1 MEQPVIKEGT
11 LALIDTFAYLF
22 RSYYMSAKNKPLTN
36 DKGFPT
42 GLLTGLVGMVKKFYK
57 DRKNMPFIVFAL
69 ESQTKTKRA
78 EKLGEYKQNR
88 KDAPKEML
96 LQIPIALEWLQKMGF
111 TCVEVNGFEADDVIA
126 SLATLSPYKTRIYSK
141 DKDFNQLLSDKIAL
155 FDGKTEF
162 LAKDCVEKYGILPS
176 QFTDYQGIVGDSSDN
191 YKGVKGIGSKNA
203 KELLQQLGSLEKI
216 YENLDLAKNLLSPKM
231 YQALIQDKGS
241 AFLSKELATL
251 ERGCIKEFDFLSCA
265 FPSENPLL
273 KIKDELKEYGF
284 ISTLRDLENSP
295 TPLILENTPLLDS
308 MPILENAPIL
318 DSVPILENA
327 PILDSVP
334 ASDNAPKKSRMI
346 VLESAAPLNAFLE
359 KLKNPNARVFM
370 RLVLNKEKKVLALAF
385 LLQDQGYFLPLEEA
399 LFSPFSLEFL
409 ENAFSQMLQHAQI
422 VGHDLKPLLSF
433 LKAKYQVPLENIR
446 IQDTQILAFLKNPE
460 KVGFDEVLR
469 EYLKEELI
477 PHEKIKDFKAKAEK
491 SEQLN
496 TELNALKRLCEYFET
511 GGLEEGL
518 LTLAR
523 DIETPFVKVLM
534 DMEFQGFKIDAPY
547 FKRLEQEFKDE
558 LKVLERQILDLI
570 GVDFNLNSPKQL
582 GEVLYEKLGLPKNK
596 SHSTDEKNL
605 LKILDK
611 HPSIALILEYRELN
625 KLFNTYTTPLL
636 RLKDKDDKI
645 HTTFIQTGTATGR
658 LSSHSPNLQNIPV
671 RSPKGLLIRKG
682 FIASSKEYCLLG
694 VDYSQIELRLLA
706 HFSQDKDLMEAFLK
720 GRDIHLETSKALFGG
735 DLAKEKRSIAKSI
748 NFGLVYGMGSK
759 KLSETLNI
767 PLNEAKSYIE
777 AYFKRFPSIKD
788 YLNRMKEEI
797 LKTSKAFTLLG
808 RYRVFDFTGANDYVK
823 GNYLREG
830 VNAIFQ
836 GSASDL
842 LKLGMLKVSERFKN
856 NPSVRLLL
864 QVHDELIFE
873 IEEKNAPEL
882 QQEIQRILNDEVY
895 PLRVPL
901 ETSAFVAN
909 RWNELKG

>member
-22 RSYYMSAKNKPLTN
+22 RSYYMGAKNKPLTN
-36 DKGFPT
+36 VKGFPT

-162 LAKDCVEKYGILPS
+162 LAQDCVEKYGILPS

-203 KELLQQLGSLEKI
+203 KELLQRLGSLEKI

-273 KIKDELKEYGF
+273 KIKYELKEYGF

-295 TPLILENTPLLDS
+295 LIVENAPTLDS
-308 MPILENAPIL
+308 MPAL
-318 DSVPILENA
+318 
-327 PILDSVP
+327 
-334 ASDNAPKKSRMI
+334 DNAPKKSRMI
-346 VLESAAPLNAFLE
+346 VLENAASFSMFLE
-359 KLKNPNARVFM
+359 KLKNPDARVFM
-370 RLVLNKEKKVLALAF
+370 RLVLNKEKEILALAF

-409 ENAFSQMLQHAQI
+409 QNAFSQMLQYAQI
-422 VGHDLKPLLSF
+422 IGHDLKPLLSF

-460 KVGFDEVLR
+460 KVGFDEVLK
-469 EYLKEELI
+469 EYLKEDLI
-477 PHEKIKDFKAKAEK
+477 PHEKIKDFKTKAEK
-491 SEQLN
+491 LELLSV
-496 TELNALKRLCEYFET
+496 ELNALKCLCEYFEK

-523 DIETPFVKVLM
+523 DIETPFMKVLIG
-534 DMEFQGFKIDAPY
+534 MEFQGFKIDAPY

-570 GVDFNLNSPKQL
+570 GMDFNLNSPKQL

-611 HPSIALILEYRELN
+611 HPSIPLILEYRELN

-788 YLNRMKEEI
+788 YLNGMKEEI

-873 IEEKNAPEL
+873 IEEKNALEL

>member
-1 MEQPVIKEGT
+1 MEEPVIKEGT

-22 RSYYMSAKNKPLTN
+22 RSYYMSTKNKPLTN

-57 DRKNMPFIVFAL
+57 DKKNMPFIVFAL

-111 TCVEVNGFEADDVIA
+111 VCVEVSGFEADDVIA

-162 LAKDCVEKYGILPS
+162 LVKDCVEKYGILPS

-203 KELLQQLGSLEKI
+203 KELLQRLGSLEKI

-231 YQALIQDKGS
+231 YQALIQDKAS

-251 ERGCIKEFDFLSCA
+251 ERGCIKEFDFSSCT

-295 TPLILENTPLLDS
+295 TPLILDNTPAL
-308 MPILENAPIL
+308 
-318 DSVPILENA
+318 
-327 PILDSVP
+327 
-334 ASDNAPKKSRMI
+334 DNAPKKSRLI
-346 VLESAAPLNAFLE
+346 VLENTEPLSAFLE
-359 KLKNPNARVFM
+359 KLEKTNARIFM
-370 RLVLNKEKKVLALAF
+370 RLVLDKEKKVLALAF
-385 LLQDQGYFLPLEEA
+385 LYEDQGYFLPLEEA

-409 ENAFSQMLQHAQI
+409 QNAFFKMLQHAQI

-460 KVGFDEVLR
+460 KVGFDEVLK
-469 EYLKEELI
+469 EYLKEEWI
-477 PHEKIKDFKAKAEK
+477 PHEKIKDFKTKSKAGK
-491 SEQLN
+491 LEQLDM
-496 TELNALKRLCEYFET
+496 ELNALKRLCEYFEK

-518 LTLAR
+518 LALAR
-523 DIETPFVKVLM
+523 EVETPFVKVLM
-534 DMEFQGFKIDAPY
+534 GMEFQGFKIDAPY
-547 FKRLEQEFKDE
+547 FKHLEQEFKNE
-558 LKVLERQILDLI
+558 LHVLECQILELI
-570 GVDFNLNSPKQL
+570 GANFNLNSPKQL
-582 GEVLYEKLGLPKNK
+582 SEILYEKLELPKNK
-596 SHSTDEKNL
+596 SRSTDEKSL

-682 FIASSKEYCLLG
+682 FISSSKEYCLLG

-720 GRDIHLETSKALFGG
+720 GRDIHLETSKALFGE

-808 RYRVFDFTGANDYVK
+808 RYRVFDFTGANDYIK

-856 NPSVRLLL
+856 DPSVRLLL

-873 IEEKNAPEL
+873 IEEKNALEL

-901 ETSAFVAN
+901 ETSAFMAK

>member
-22 RSYYMSAKNKPLTN
+22 RSYYMSAKTKPLTN

-57 DRKNMPFIVFAL
+57 DKKNMSFIVFAL

-191 YKGVKGIGSKNA
+191 YKGIKGIGSKNA

-231 YQALIQDKGS
+231 YQALIQDKES

-295 TPLILENTPLLDS
+295 FIV
-308 MPILENAPIL
+308 ENAPAS
-318 DSVPILENA
+318 DSA
-327 PILDSVP
+327 PAL
-334 ASDNAPKKSRMI
+334 DNAPKKSRMI
-346 VLESAAPLNAFLE
+346 VLENAAPFSAFLE
-359 KLKNPNARVFM
+359 KLKNPDARVFM
-370 RLVLNKEKKVLALAF
+370 RLVLDKEKKVLALAF

-409 ENAFSQMLQHAQI
+409 QNAFSQMLQHACI
-422 VGHDLKPLLSF
+422 IGHDLKPLLSF
-433 LKAKYQVPLENIR
+433 LKAKYQVSLENIR
-446 IQDTQILAFLKNPE
+446 IQDTQILAFLKNSE
-460 KVGFDEVLR
+460 KVRFDEVLK
-469 EYLKEELI
+469 EYLKEDLI
-477 PHEKIKDFKAKAEK
+477 PHEKIKDFKTTSKAEK
-491 SEQLN
+491 LERLSL
-496 TELNALKRLCEYFET
+496 ELNALKRLCEYFEK

-518 LTLAR
+518 LALASG
-523 DIETPFVKVLM
+523 IETPFMKVLM
-534 DMEFQGFKIDAPY
+534 GMEFQGFKIDAPY

-582 GEVLYEKLGLPKNK
+582 GEILYEKLGLPKNK

-720 GRDIHLETSKALFGG
+720 GRDIHLETSKALFGEY
-735 DLAKEKRSIAKSI
+735 LAKEKRSIAKSI

-767 PLNEAKSYIE
+767 PLSEAKSYIE

-788 YLNRMKEEI
+788 YLNGVREEI

-808 RYRVFDFTGANDYVK
+808 RYRVFDFNGVNDYVK

-856 NPSVRLLL
+856 SPSVRLLL

>member
-22 RSYYMSAKNKPLTN
+22 RSYYMSAKTKPLTN

-57 DRKNMPFIVFAL
+57 DKKNMPFIVFAL

-111 TCVEVNGFEADDVIA
+111 TCVEISGFEADDVIA

-141 DKDFNQLLSDKIAL
+141 DKDFNQLLSDKIVL

-162 LAKDCVEKYGILPS
+162 LVKDCVEKYGILPS

-191 YKGVKGIGSKNA
+191 YKGIKGIGSKNA

-231 YQALIQDKGS
+231 YQALIQDKES

-251 ERGCIKEFDFLSCA
+251 ERECIKEFDFSSCA

-284 ISTLRDLENSP
+284 ISTLRDLEKSP
-295 TPLILENTPLLDS
+295 TPLIVENT
-308 MPILENAPIL
+308 PIL
-318 DSVPILENA
+318 DSTPIL
-327 PILDSVP
+327 
-334 ASDNAPKKSRMI
+334 DNAPKKSRMI
-346 VLESAAPLNAFLE
+346 VLENTAPLSAFLE

-370 RLVLNKEKKVLALAF
+370 RLVLDKDKKVLALAF

-409 ENAFSQMLQHAQI
+409 QNAFSQILQHACI
-422 VGHDLKPLLSF
+422 IGHDLKPLLSF
-433 LKAKYQVPLENIR
+433 LKAKYQVSLENIH

-460 KVGFDEVLR
+460 KVGFDEVLKV
-469 EYLKEELI
+469 YLKEDLI

-491 SEQLN
+491 LELLSM
-496 TELNALKRLCEYFET
+496 ELNALKRLCEYFEK

-518 LTLAR
+518 LTLAKG
-523 DIETPFVKVLM
+523 IETPFMKVLM
-534 DMEFQGFKIDAPY
+534 GMEFQGFKIDAPY

-558 LKVLERQILDLI
+558 LKVLECQILDLI

-788 YLNRMKEEI
+788 YLNGMREEI

-901 ETSAFVAN
+901 ETSAFIAK

>member
-22 RSYYMSAKNKPLTN
+22 RSYYMSAKTKPLTN
-36 DKGFPT
+36 VKGFPT

-251 ERGCIKEFDFLSCA
+251 ERECIKEFDFLSCA

-295 TPLILENTPLLDS
+295 LIV
-308 MPILENAPIL
+308 ENAPIL
-318 DSVPILENA
+318 ESA
-327 PILDSVP
+327 PAL
-334 ASDNAPKKSRMI
+334 DNAPKKSRLI
-346 VLESAAPLNAFLE
+346 VLESAEPLSAFLE
-359 KLKNPNARVFM
+359 KLKNPNARVFA
-370 RLVLNKEKKVLALAF
+370 RLVLDKEKKVLALAF
-385 LLQDQGYFLPLEEA
+385 LYEDQGYFLPLEEA

-409 ENAFSQMLQHAQI
+409 QNAFSQMLQHAQI
-422 VGHDLKPLLSF
+422 IGHDLKPLLSF
-433 LKAKYQVPLENIR
+433 LKAKYQVSLENIR

-460 KVGFDEVLR
+460 KVGFDEVLK
-469 EYLKEELI
+469 EYLKEDLI

-491 SEQLN
+491 LELLSV
-496 TELNALKRLCEYFET
+496 ELNALKRLCEYFET

-518 LTLAR
+518 LALAR
-523 DIETPFVKVLM
+523 EVETPFMKVLIG
-534 DMEFQGFKIDAPY
+534 MEFQGFKIDAPY

-558 LKVLERQILDLI
+558 LKVLECQILDLI

-582 GEVLYEKLGLPKNK
+582 GEVLYEKLELPKNK

-706 HFSQDKDLMEAFLK
+706 HFSQDKDLMDAFLK
-720 GRDIHLETSKALFGG
+720 GRDIHLETSKALFGE

-808 RYRVFDFTGANDYVK
+808 RYRVFDFTGANDYIK

-873 IEEKNAPEL
+873 IEEKNALEL

-901 ETSAFVAN
+901 ETSAFMAK

>member
-22 RSYYMSAKNKPLTN
+22 RSYYMSAKTKPLTN

-57 DRKNMPFIVFAL
+57 DKKNMPFIVFAL

-111 TCVEVNGFEADDVIA
+111 TCVEISGFEADDVIA

-191 YKGVKGIGSKNA
+191 YKGIKGIGSKNA
-203 KELLQQLGSLEKI
+203 KELLQRLGSLEKI

-295 TPLILENTPLLDS
+295 TPLIVENAPALDS
-308 MPILENAPIL
+308 M
-318 DSVPILENA
+318 
-327 PILDSVP
+327 P
-334 ASDNAPKKSRMI
+334 ASDNAPTKSCLI
-346 VLESAAPLNAFLE
+346 VLESAEPLSMFLE

-370 RLVLNKEKKVLALAF
+370 RLVLDKEKKVLALAF

-409 ENAFSQMLQHAQI
+409 ENAFFKMLQHAQI

-433 LKAKYQVPLENIR
+433 LKAKYQVSLENIR

-460 KVGFDEVLR
+460 KVGFDEVLK

-477 PHEKIKDFKAKAEK
+477 PHEKIKDFKTKSKVEK
-491 SEQLN
+491 LEQLDR
-496 TELNALKRLCEYFET
+496 ELNALKRLCEYFEK

-518 LTLAR
+518 LALAR
-523 DIETPFVKVLM
+523 EVETPLMKVLM
-534 DMEFQGFKIDAPY
+534 GMEFQGFKIDAPY
-547 FKRLEQEFKDE
+547 FKCLEQEFKNE
-558 LKVLERQILDLI
+558 LHVLECQILDLI

-582 GEVLYEKLGLPKNK
+582 SEILYEKLELPQNK
-596 SHSTDEKNL
+596 SRSTDEKSL

-625 KLFNTYTTPLL
+625 KLFNTYTIPLL

-706 HFSQDKDLMEAFLK
+706 HFSQDKDLMDAFLK

-767 PLNEAKSYIE
+767 PLSEAKSYIE

-788 YLNRMKEEI
+788 YLNGMKEEI

-808 RYRVFDFTGANDYVK
+808 RYRVFDFTGVNDYIK

>member
-1 MEQPVIKEGT
+1 MEELKEGT

-57 DRKNMPFIVFAL
+57 DKKNMPFIVFAL

-111 TCVEVNGFEADDVIA
+111 VCVEVSGFEADDVIA

-162 LAKDCVEKYGILPS
+162 LVKDCVEKYGILPS

-203 KELLQQLGSLEKI
+203 KELLQRLGSLEKI

-231 YQALIQDKGS
+231 YQALIQDKES

-251 ERGCIKEFDFLSCA
+251 ERGCIKEFDFSSCT

-295 TPLILENTPLLDS
+295 TPLILDNTPLLD
-308 MPILENAPIL
+308 NT
-318 DSVPILENA
+318 
-327 PILDSVP
+327 P
-334 ASDNAPKKSRMI
+334 ASENAPKKSRMI
-346 VLESAAPLNAFLE
+346 VLENTESLSAFLE
-359 KLKNPNARVFM
+359 KLKKTKARIFM
-370 RLVLNKEKKVLALAF
+370 RLVLDKEKKVLALAF
-385 LLQDQGYFLPLEEA
+385 LYEDQGYFLPLEEA

-409 ENAFSQMLQHAQI
+409 QNAFFKMLQHAQI
-422 VGHDLKPLLSF
+422 IGHDLKPLLSF
-433 LKAKYQVPLENIR
+433 LKAKYQVSLENIR

-460 KVGFDEVLR
+460 KVGFDEVLK
-469 EYLKEELI
+469 EYLKEEWI
-477 PHEKIKDFKAKAEK
+477 PHEKIKDFKTKSKAGK
-491 SEQLN
+491 LEQLDR
-496 TELNALKRLCEYFET
+496 ELNALKRLCEYFEK
-511 GGLEEGL
+511 GGLEENL
-518 LTLAR
+518 LVLAR
-523 DIETPFVKVLM
+523 EVETPFVKVLM
-534 DMEFQGFKIDAPY
+534 GMEFQGFKIDVPY
-547 FKRLEQEFKDE
+547 FKRLEQEFKNE
-558 LKVLERQILDLI
+558 LHVLECQILDSI

-582 GEVLYEKLGLPKNK
+582 SEILYEKLELPQNK
-596 SHSTDEKNL
+596 SHSTDEKSL

-671 RSPKGLLIRKG
+671 RSSKGLLIRKG

-706 HFSQDKDLMEAFLK
+706 HFSQDKDLMDAFLK
-720 GRDIHLETSKALFGG
+720 GRDIHLETSKALFGE

-808 RYRVFDFTGANDYVK
+808 RYRVFDFTGANDYIK

-856 NPSVRLLL
+856 DPSVRLLL

-873 IEEKNAPEL
+873 IEEKNALEL

-901 ETSAFVAN
+901 ETSAFMAK

>member
-57 DRKNMPFIVFAL
+57 DKKNMPFIVFAL

-111 TCVEVNGFEADDVIA
+111 VCVEVSGFEADDVIA

-176 QFTDYQGIVGDSSDN
+176 QFTDYQGIVGDNSDN

-203 KELLQQLGSLEKI
+203 KELLQRLGSLEKI

-251 ERGCIKEFDFLSCA
+251 ERGCIKEFDFSSCA

-295 TPLILENTPLLDS
+295 TPLILDNAPLLEN
-308 MPILENAPIL
+308 MPT
-318 DSVPILENA
+318 
-327 PILDSVP
+327 
-334 ASDNAPKKSRMI
+334 SDNAPKKSCMI
-346 VLESAAPLNAFLE
+346 VLENTAPLSAFLE
-359 KLKNPNARVFM
+359 KLEKTNARIFM
-370 RLVLNKEKKVLALAF
+370 RLVLDKEKKVLALAF
-385 LLQDQGYFLPLEEA
+385 LCEDQGYFLPLEEA

-409 ENAFSQMLQHAQI
+409 QNAFFEMLQHAQI
-422 VGHDLKPLLSF
+422 IGHDLKPLLSF
-433 LKAKYQVPLENIR
+433 LKAKYQVSLEDIR

-460 KVGFDEVLR
+460 KVGFDEVLK
-469 EYLKEELI
+469 EYLKEEWI
-477 PHEKIKDFKAKAEK
+477 PHEKIKDFKTKSKAGK
-491 SEQLN
+491 LEQLDR
-496 TELNALKRLCEYFET
+496 ELNALKRLCEYFEK

-518 LTLAR
+518 LALAR
-523 DIETPFVKVLM
+523 EVETPFMKVLM
-534 DMEFQGFKIDAPY
+534 GMEFQGFKIDAPY
-547 FKRLEQEFKDE
+547 FKRLEQEFKNE
-558 LKVLERQILDLI
+558 LQVLERQILELI
-570 GVDFNLNSPKQL
+570 GANFNLNSPKQL
-582 GEVLYEKLGLPKNK
+582 SEILYEKLELPQNK
-596 SHSTDEKNL
+596 SRSTDEKSL

-706 HFSQDKDLMEAFLK
+706 HFSQDKDLMDAFLK
-720 GRDIHLETSKALFGG
+720 GRDIHLETSKALFGE

-808 RYRVFDFTGANDYVK
+808 RYRVFDFTGANDYIK

-873 IEEKNAPEL
+873 IEEKNALEL

-901 ETSAFVAN
+901 ETSAFMAK

>member
-1 MEQPVIKEGT
+1 MMEQPVIKEGT

-111 TCVEVNGFEADDVIA
+111 TCVEISGFEADDVIA

-141 DKDFNQLLSDKIAL
+141 DKDFNQLLSDKIVL

-191 YKGVKGIGSKNA
+191 YKGIKGIGSKNA
-203 KELLQQLGSLEKI
+203 KELLQRLGSLEKI

-251 ERGCIKEFDFLSCA
+251 ERGCIKEFDFSSCA

-295 TPLILENTPLLDS
+295 TPLILDNAPLLENT
-308 MPILENAPIL
+308 
-318 DSVPILENA
+318 
-327 PILDSVP
+327 P

-346 VLESAAPLNAFLE
+346 VLENPEPLSAFLE
-359 KLKNPNARVFM
+359 RLKNSNARIFM
-370 RLVLNKEKKVLALAF
+370 RLVLDKEKKVLALAF
-385 LLQDQGYFLPLEEA
+385 LYENQGYFLPLEEA

-409 ENAFSQMLQHAQI
+409 QNAFFKILQHACI
-422 VGHDLKPLLSF
+422 IGHDLKPLLSF
-433 LKAKYQVPLENIR
+433 LKAKYQVSLENIR

-460 KVGFDEVLR
+460 KVGFDEVLKQ
-469 EYLKEELI
+469 YLKEEWIL
-477 PHEKIKDFKAKAEK
+477 HEKIKDFKTKSKAEK
-491 SEQLN
+491 LEQLDR
-496 TELNALKRLCEYFET
+496 ELNALKRLCEYFEK
-511 GGLEEGL
+511 GGLEENL
-518 LTLAR
+518 LALAR
-523 DIETPFVKVLM
+523 EVETPFMKVLM
-534 DMEFQGFKIDAPY
+534 GMEFQGFKIDAPY
-547 FKRLEQEFKDE
+547 FKRLEQEFKNE
-558 LKVLERQILDLI
+558 LQVLERQILDLI

-582 GEVLYEKLGLPKNK
+582 SEILYEKLELPQNK
-596 SHSTDEKNL
+596 SHSTDEKSL

-682 FIASSKEYCLLG
+682 FIASSEEYCLLG

-706 HFSQDKDLMEAFLK
+706 HFSQDKDLVDAFLK
-720 GRDIHLETSKALFGG
+720 GRDIHLETSRALFGG

-808 RYRVFDFTGANDYVK
+808 RYRVFDFTGANDYIK

-873 IEEKNAPEL
+873 IEEKNALEL

-901 ETSAFVAN
+901 ETSAFMAK

>member
-22 RSYYMSAKNKPLTN
+22 RSYYMSAKTKPLTN

-69 ESQTKTKRA
+69 ESQTKTKRS

-216 YENLDLAKNLLSPKM
+216 YENLDLVKNLLSPKM

-295 TPLILENTPLLDS
+295 APLIVENV
-308 MPILENAPIL
+308 PILGSTPIL
-318 DSVPILENA
+318 DST
-327 PILDSVP
+327 P
-334 ASDNAPKKSRMI
+334 ALDNAPKKSRMI
-346 VLESAAPLNAFLE
+346 VLENAEPLSMFLE

-385 LLQDQGYFLPLEEA
+385 LLENQGYFLPLEEA

-409 ENAFSQMLQHAQI
+409 QNAFSQMLQHAQI
-422 VGHDLKPLLSF
+422 IGHDLKPLLSF
-433 LKAKYQVPLENIR
+433 LKAKYQVSLENIR

-460 KVGFDEVLR
+460 KVGFDEVLK

-477 PHEKIKDFKAKAEK
+477 PHEKIKDFKTKAEK
-491 SEQLN
+491 LELLSA
-496 TELNALKRLCEYFET
+496 ELNALKRLCEYFEK
-511 GGLEEGL
+511 GGLEENL
-518 LTLAR
+518 LSLAR
-523 DIETPFVKVLM
+523 EVETPFVKVLM

-547 FKRLEQEFKDE
+547 FKRLEQEFKNE
-558 LKVLERQILDLI
+558 LHVLERQILDLI

-582 GEVLYEKLGLPKNK
+582 GEILYEKLGLPKNK
-596 SHSTDEKNL
+596 SRSTDEKSL

-611 HPSIALILEYRELN
+611 HPSIPLILEYRELN

-706 HFSQDKDLMEAFLK
+706 HFSQDKDLMDAFLK
-720 GRDIHLETSKALFGG
+720 GRDIHLETSKALFGE

-767 PLNEAKSYIE
+767 SLNEAKSYIE

-808 RYRVFDFTGANDYVK
+808 RYRVFDFNGVNDYVK

-901 ETSAFVAN
+901 ETSAFIAK

>member
-1 MEQPVIKEGT
+1 MEEPVIKEGT

-36 DKGFPT
+36 VKGFPT

-111 TCVEVNGFEADDVIA
+111 TCVEVSGFEADDVIA

-203 KELLQQLGSLEKI
+203 KELLQRLGSLEKI

-231 YQALIQDKGS
+231 YQALIQDKES

-251 ERGCIKEFDFLSCA
+251 ERGCIKEFDFSSCA

-295 TPLILENTPLLDS
+295 TPLILDNAPLLENT
-308 MPILENAPIL
+308 
-318 DSVPILENA
+318 
-327 PILDSVP
+327 P

-346 VLESAAPLNAFLE
+346 VLENLAPLSMFLE
-359 KLKNPNARVFM
+359 KLKNSNARIFM
-370 RLVLNKEKKVLALAF
+370 RLVLDKEKKVLALAF
-385 LLQDQGYFLPLEEA
+385 LYENQGYFLPLEEA

-409 ENAFSQMLQHAQI
+409 QNAFFKMLQHAQI
-422 VGHDLKPLLSF
+422 IGHDLKPLLSF
-433 LKAKYQVPLENIR
+433 LKAKYQVSLENIR

-460 KVGFDEVLR
+460 KVGFDEVLK
-469 EYLKEELI
+469 EYLKEEWI
-477 PHEKIKDFKAKAEK
+477 PHEKIKDFKTK
-491 SEQLN
+491 SKVGKLEQLDM
-496 TELNALKRLCEYFET
+496 ELNALKRLCEYFEK

-518 LTLAR
+518 LALAR
-523 DIETPFVKVLM
+523 EVETPFVKVLM
-534 DMEFQGFKIDAPY
+534 GMEFQGFKIDAPY
-547 FKRLEQEFKDE
+547 FKRLEQEFKNE
-558 LKVLERQILDLI
+558 LHVLECQILDLI

-582 GEVLYEKLGLPKNK
+582 SEILYEKLELPQNK
-596 SHSTDEKNL
+596 SHSTDEKSL

-706 HFSQDKDLMEAFLK
+706 HFSQDKDLMDAFLK
-720 GRDIHLETSKALFGG
+720 GRDIHLETSKALFGE

-767 PLNEAKSYIE
+767 PLSEAKSYIE

-808 RYRVFDFTGANDYVK
+808 RYRMFDFTGANDYIK

-873 IEEKNAPEL
+873 IEEKNALEL

-901 ETSAFVAN
+901 ETSAFIAK

>member
-1 MEQPVIKEGT
+1 MEELKEGT

-36 DKGFPT
+36 AKGFPT

-111 TCVEVNGFEADDVIA
+111 VCVEVSGFEADDVIA

-203 KELLQQLGSLEKI
+203 KELLQRLGSLEKI

-231 YQALIQDKGS
+231 YQALIQDKES

-251 ERGCIKEFDFLSCA
+251 ERGCIKEFDFSSCA

-295 TPLILENTPLLDS
+295 TPLISDNTPPLENT
-308 MPILENAPIL
+308 
-318 DSVPILENA
+318 
-327 PILDSVP
+327 P
-334 ASDNAPKKSRMI
+334 ASDNAPKKSCMI
-346 VLESAAPLNAFLE
+346 VLENTAPLSAFLE
-359 KLKNPNARVFM
+359 KLKKTNARIFM
-370 RLVLNKEKKVLALAF
+370 RLVLDKEKKVLALAF
-385 LLQDQGYFLPLEEA
+385 LYEDQGYFLPLEEA

-409 ENAFSQMLQHAQI
+409 QNAFFKMLQHAQI
-422 VGHDLKPLLSF
+422 IGHDLKPLLSF
-433 LKAKYQVPLENIR
+433 LKAKYQVALENIR

-460 KVGFDEVLR
+460 KVGFDEVLKQ
-469 EYLKEELI
+469 YLKEELI
-477 PHEKIKDFKAKAEK
+477 LHEKIKDFKTKAGK
-491 SEQLN
+491 LEQLDR
-496 TELNALKRLCEYFET
+496 ELHALKRLCEYFEK

-518 LTLAR
+518 LALAR
-523 DIETPFVKVLM
+523 EVETPLMKVLM
-534 DMEFQGFKIDAPY
+534 GMEFQGFKIDVPY
-547 FKRLEQEFKDE
+547 FKKLEQEFKNE
-558 LKVLERQILDLI
+558 LHVLERQILELI
-570 GVDFNLNSPKQL
+570 GANFNLNSPKQL
-582 GEVLYEKLGLPKNK
+582 SEILYEKLELPKNK
-596 SHSTDEKNL
+596 SHSTDEKSL

-808 RYRVFDFTGANDYVK
+808 RYRVFDFAGVNDYVK

-873 IEEKNAPEL
+873 IEEKNALEL

-901 ETSAFVAN
+901 ETSAFMAK

>member
-1 MEQPVIKEGT
+1 MEELKEGT

-69 ESQTKTKRA
+69 ESQIKTKRS

-111 TCVEVNGFEADDVIA
+111 VCVEVSGFEADDVIA

-191 YKGVKGIGSKNA
+191 YKGIKGIGSKNA
-203 KELLQQLGSLEKI
+203 KELLQRLGSLEKI

-231 YQALIQDKGS
+231 YQALIQDKKS

-251 ERGCIKEFDFLSCA
+251 ERGCIKEFDFSSCA

-295 TPLILENTPLLDS
+295 LILDNTPLL
-308 MPILENAPIL
+308 ENT
-318 DSVPILENA
+318 
-327 PILDSVP
+327 P
-334 ASDNAPKKSRMI
+334 ASDNAPKKSCMI
-346 VLESAAPLNAFLE
+346 VLESATPLSAFLE
-359 KLKNPNARVFM
+359 KLEKTNARIFM
-370 RLVLNKEKKVLALAF
+370 RLVLDKEKKVLALAF
-385 LLQDQGYFLPLEEA
+385 LYEDQGYFLPLEEA

-409 ENAFSQMLQHAQI
+409 QNAFFKMLQHAQI

-460 KVGFDEVLR
+460 KVGFDEVLK

-477 PHEKIKDFKAKAEK
+477 PHEKIKDFKTTSKAEK
-491 SEQLN
+491 LEQLDR
-496 TELNALKRLCEYFET
+496 ELHALKRLCEYFEK
-511 GGLEEGL
+511 GGLEENL
-518 LTLAR
+518 LSLAR
-523 DIETPFVKVLM
+523 EVETPFMKVLM
-534 DMEFQGFKIDAPY
+534 GMEFQGFKIDAPY
-547 FKRLEQEFKDE
+547 FKRLEQEFKHE
-558 LKVLERQILDLI
+558 LQILERQILDLI
-570 GVDFNLNSPKQL
+570 GADFNLNSPKQL
-582 GEVLYEKLGLPKNK
+582 SEILYEKLELPKNK
-596 SHSTDEKNL
+596 SHSTDEKSL

-706 HFSQDKDLMEAFLK
+706 HFSQDKDLMDAFLK

-808 RYRVFDFTGANDYVK
+808 RYRVFDFTGVNDYVK

-873 IEEKNAPEL
+873 IEEKNALEL

>member
-1 MEQPVIKEGT
+1 MEELKEGT

-36 DKGFPT
+36 DEGFPT

-78 EKLGEYKQNR
+78 EKLGEYKKNR

-111 TCVEVNGFEADDVIA
+111 VCVEVSGFEADDVIA

-203 KELLQQLGSLEKI
+203 KELLQRLGSLEKI

-231 YQALIQDKGS
+231 YQALIQDKAS

-251 ERGCIKEFDFLSCA
+251 ERGCIKEFDFSSCA

-295 TPLILENTPLLDS
+295 TPLISDNTPLL
-308 MPILENAPIL
+308 ENT
-318 DSVPILENA
+318 
-327 PILDSVP
+327 P

-346 VLESAAPLNAFLE
+346 VLENTESLSAFLE
-359 KLKNPNARVFM
+359 KLEKTNARIFM
-370 RLVLNKEKKVLALAF
+370 RLVLDKEKKVLALAF
-385 LLQDQGYFLPLEEA
+385 LFKDQGYFLPLEEA

-409 ENAFSQMLQHAQI
+409 QNAFFKMLQHAQI

-433 LKAKYQVPLENIR
+433 LKAKYQVSLENIR

-460 KVGFDEVLR
+460 KVGFDEVLK

-477 PHEKIKDFKAKAEK
+477 PHEKIKDFKTKSKAEK
-491 SEQLN
+491 LEQLDR
-496 TELNALKRLCEYFET
+496 ELNALKRLCEYFEK

-518 LTLAR
+518 LALAR
-523 DIETPFVKVLM
+523 EVETPLMKVLM
-534 DMEFQGFKIDAPY
+534 GMEFQGFKIDAPY
-547 FKRLEQEFKDE
+547 FKRLEQEFKNE
-558 LKVLERQILDLI
+558 LHVLERQILDLI

-582 GEVLYEKLGLPKNK
+582 SEILYEKLELPKNK
-596 SHSTDEKNL
+596 SHSTDEKSL

-706 HFSQDKDLMEAFLK
+706 HFSQDKDLMDAFLK
-720 GRDIHLETSKALFGG
+720 GRDIHLETSKALFGE

-767 PLNEAKSYIE
+767 PLNEAKSYTE

-808 RYRVFDFTGANDYVK
+808 RYRVFDFTGVNDYVK

-873 IEEKNAPEL
+873 IEEKKALEL

-901 ETSAFVAN
+901 ETSVFVAK

>member
-111 TCVEVNGFEADDVIA
+111 TCVEISGFEADDVIA

-203 KELLQQLGSLEKI
+203 KELLQRLGSLENI

-295 TPLILENTPLLDS
+295 TPLIV
-308 MPILENAPIL
+308 ENAPAL
-318 DSVPILENA
+318 DSAPALE
-327 PILDSVP
+327 
-334 ASDNAPKKSRMI
+334 NAPKKSRMI
-346 VLESAAPLNAFLE
+346 VLENTAPLSAFLE
-359 KLKNPNARVFM
+359 KLKNSNARIFA
-370 RLVLNKEKKVLALAF
+370 RLVLDKEKKVLALAF

-409 ENAFSQMLQHAQI
+409 QNAFSQMLQHAQI

-433 LKAKYQVPLENIR
+433 LKAKYQVSLENIR

-460 KVGFDEVLR
+460 KVGFDEALK

-477 PHEKIKDFKAKAEK
+477 LHETIKDFKTKSKVEK
-491 SEQLN
+491 LERLDM
-496 TELNALKRLCEYFET
+496 ELNALKRLCEYFEK

-518 LTLAR
+518 LALAR
-523 DIETPFVKVLM
+523 EVETPFMKVLM
-534 DMEFQGFKIDAPY
+534 GMEFQGFKIDAPY
-547 FKRLEQEFKDE
+547 FKRLEQEFKNE
-558 LKVLERQILDLI
+558 LHVLERQILDLI

-582 GEVLYEKLGLPKNK
+582 SEVLYDKLGLPKNK
-596 SHSTDEKNL
+596 SRSTDEKNL

-720 GRDIHLETSKALFGG
+720 GRDIHLETSKALFGEE
-735 DLAKEKRSIAKSI
+735 LAKEKRSIAKSI

-788 YLNRMKEEI
+788 YLNGMREEI

-901 ETSAFVAN
+901 ETSAFVAK

>member
-1 MEQPVIKEGT
+1 MEEPVIKEGT

-22 RSYYMSAKNKPLTN
+22 RSYYMGAKNKPLTN

-69 ESQTKTKRA
+69 ESQTKTKRS

-111 TCVEVNGFEADDVIA
+111 TCVEVSGFEADDVIA

-203 KELLQQLGSLEKI
+203 KELLQRLGSLEKI

-251 ERGCIKEFDFLSCA
+251 ERGCIKEFDFSSCA

-295 TPLILENTPLLDS
+295 TPLILDNTPLL
-308 MPILENAPIL
+308 ENT
-318 DSVPILENA
+318 
-327 PILDSVP
+327 P
-334 ASDNAPKKSRMI
+334 ASDNAPKKSRLI
-346 VLESAAPLNAFLE
+346 VLENTEPLSAFLE
-359 KLKNPNARVFM
+359 KLEKTNARIFM
-370 RLVLNKEKKVLALAF
+370 RLALDKEKKVLALAF
-385 LLQDQGYFLPLEEA
+385 LYEDQGYFLPLEEA

-409 ENAFSQMLQHAQI
+409 QNAFFKMLQHAQI
-422 VGHDLKPLLSF
+422 IGHDLKPLLSF
-433 LKAKYQVPLENIR
+433 LKAKYQVSLENIR

-460 KVGFDEVLR
+460 KVGFDEVLK
-469 EYLKEELI
+469 EYLKEEWI
-477 PHEKIKDFKAKAEK
+477 PHEKIKDFKTKSKAGKLELL
-491 SEQLN
+491 SV
-496 TELNALKRLCEYFET
+496 ELNALKRLCEYFEK
-511 GGLEEGL
+511 GGLEENL
-518 LTLAR
+518 LALAR
-523 DIETPFVKVLM
+523 EVETPFMKVLM
-534 DMEFQGFKIDAPY
+534 GMEFQGFKIDAPY
-547 FKRLEQEFKDE
+547 FKHLEQEFKNE
-558 LKVLERQILDLI
+558 LHVLERQILELI

-582 GEVLYEKLGLPKNK
+582 SEILYEKLELPKNK
-596 SHSTDEKNL
+596 SHSTDEKSL

-682 FIASSKEYCLLG
+682 FISSSKEYCLLG

-706 HFSQDKDLMEAFLK
+706 HFSQDKDLMDAFLK
-720 GRDIHLETSKALFGG
+720 GRDIHLETSKALFGE

-767 PLNEAKSYIE
+767 PLSEAKSYIE
-777 AYFKRFPSIKD
+777 AYFRRFPSIKD

-808 RYRVFDFTGANDYVK
+808 RYRVFDFTGANDYIK

-873 IEEKNAPEL
+873 IEEKNALEL

-901 ETSAFVAN
+901 ETSAFIAK

>member
-1 MEQPVIKEGT
+1 MEELREGT

-36 DKGFPT
+36 VKGFPT
-42 GLLTGLVGMVKKFYK
+42 GLLMGLVGMVKKFYK

-69 ESQTKTKRA
+69 ESQIKTKRA

-111 TCVEVNGFEADDVIA
+111 VCVEVSGFEADDVIA

-203 KELLQQLGSLEKI
+203 KELLQRLGSLEKI

-231 YQALIQDKGS
+231 YQALIQDKAS

-251 ERGCIKEFDFLSCA
+251 ERGCIKEFDFSSCA
-265 FPSENPLL
+265 FPSQNPLL

-295 TPLILENTPLLDS
+295 TPLILDNAPLLDNT
-308 MPILENAPIL
+308 PT
-318 DSVPILENA
+318 
-327 PILDSVP
+327 
-334 ASDNAPKKSRMI
+334 SDNAPKKSRMI
-346 VLESAAPLNAFLE
+346 VLENTAPFNVFLE
-359 KLKNPNARVFM
+359 RLEKTNARIFM
-370 RLVLNKEKKVLALAF
+370 RLVLDKEKKVLALAF

-409 ENAFSQMLQHAQI
+409 QNAFFKMLQHAQI
-422 VGHDLKPLLSF
+422 IGHDLKPLLSF
-433 LKAKYQVPLENIR
+433 LKAKYQVSLENIR

-460 KVGFDEVLR
+460 KVGFDEVLK

-477 PHEKIKDFKAKAEK
+477 PHEKIKDFKIKAEK
-491 SEQLN
+491 LEQLDR
-496 TELNALKRLCEYFET
+496 ELNALKRLCEYFEK

-518 LTLAR
+518 LALAR
-523 DIETPFVKVLM
+523 EVETPFMKVLM
-534 DMEFQGFKIDAPY
+534 GMEFQGFKIDAPY
-547 FKRLEQEFKDE
+547 FKRLEQEFKHE
-558 LKVLERQILDLI
+558 LHVLERQILDLI

-582 GEVLYEKLGLPKNK
+582 SEILYEKLKLPQNK
-596 SHSTDEKNL
+596 SRSTDEKSL

-873 IEEKNAPEL
+873 IEEKNALEL

>member
-1 MEQPVIKEGT
+1 MEELKEGT

-57 DRKNMPFIVFAL
+57 DKKNMPFIVFAL

-111 TCVEVNGFEADDVIA
+111 VCVEVSGFEADDVIA

-203 KELLQQLGSLEKI
+203 KELLQRLGSLEKI

-231 YQALIQDKGS
+231 YQALIQDKKS

-251 ERGCIKEFDFLSCA
+251 ERGCIKEFDFSSCA

-284 ISTLRDLENSP
+284 ISTLRDLENSS
-295 TPLILENTPLLDS
+295 TPLILDNTPAL
-308 MPILENAPIL
+308 
-318 DSVPILENA
+318 
-327 PILDSVP
+327 
-334 ASDNAPKKSRMI
+334 DNAPKKSRMI
-346 VLESAAPLNAFLE
+346 VLENTEPLSAFLE
-359 KLKNPNARVFM
+359 KLEKTNARIFM
-370 RLVLNKEKKVLALAF
+370 RLALDKEKKVLALAF

-409 ENAFSQMLQHAQI
+409 QNAFFKMLQHAQI

-433 LKAKYQVPLENIR
+433 LKAKYQVSLENIR

-460 KVGFDEVLR
+460 KVGFDEVLK
-469 EYLKEELI
+469 EYLKEEWI
-477 PHEKIKDFKAKAEK
+477 PHEKIKDFKTKSKAEK
-491 SEQLN
+491 LEQLDR
-496 TELNALKRLCEYFET
+496 ELNALKRLCEYFEK

-518 LTLAR
+518 LALAR
-523 DIETPFVKVLM
+523 EVETPFMKVLM
-534 DMEFQGFKIDAPY
+534 GMEFQGFKIDAPY
-547 FKRLEQEFKDE
+547 FKRLEQEFKNE
-558 LKVLERQILDLI
+558 LHVLERQILDLI

-582 GEVLYEKLGLPKNK
+582 SEILYEKLELPKNK
-596 SHSTDEKNL
+596 SHSTDEKSL

-706 HFSQDKDLMEAFLK
+706 HFSQDKDLMDAFLK
-720 GRDIHLETSKALFGG
+720 GRDIHLETSKALFGE

-808 RYRVFDFTGANDYVK
+808 RYRVFDFTGANDYIK

-873 IEEKNAPEL
+873 IEEKNALEL

-901 ETSAFVAN
+901 ETSAFMAK

>member
-111 TCVEVNGFEADDVIA
+111 VCVEVNGFEADDVIA

-203 KELLQQLGSLEKI
+203 KELLQRLGSLEKI

-251 ERGCIKEFDFLSCA
+251 ERGCIKEFDFSSCA

-295 TPLILENTPLLDS
+295 TPLILDNTPLL
-308 MPILENAPIL
+308 ENA
-318 DSVPILENA
+318 
-327 PILDSVP
+327 P

-346 VLESAAPLNAFLE
+346 VLENTELLSAFLE
-359 KLKNPNARVFM
+359 KLKKTKARIFM

-409 ENAFSQMLQHAQI
+409 QNAFSQMLQHACI
-422 VGHDLKPLLSF
+422 IGHDLKPLLSF
-433 LKAKYQVPLENIR
+433 LKAKYQVSLENIR

-460 KVGFDEVLR
+460 KVGFDEVLK

-477 PHEKIKDFKAKAEK
+477 PHEKIKDFKTKAEK
-491 SEQLN
+491 LELLSV
-496 TELNALKRLCEYFET
+496 ELNALKRLCEYFEK
-511 GGLEEGL
+511 GGLEENL
-518 LTLAR
+518 LALAR

-534 DMEFQGFKIDAPY
+534 GMEFQGFKIDAPY

-558 LKVLERQILDLI
+558 LKVLERQILDSI

-582 GEVLYEKLGLPKNK
+582 GEVLYEKLKLPKNK
-596 SHSTDEKNL
+596 SHSTDEKSL

-767 PLNEAKSYIE
+767 SLNEAKSYIE

-788 YLNRMKEEI
+788 YLNGMKEEI

-808 RYRVFDFTGANDYVK
+808 RYRVFDFTGVNDYVK

-873 IEEKNAPEL
+873 IKEKNAPEL

-901 ETSAFVAN
+901 ETSAFMAK

>member
-1 MEQPVIKEGT
+1 MEEPVIKEGT

-111 TCVEVNGFEADDVIA
+111 TCVEVSGFEADDVIA

-162 LAKDCVEKYGILPS
+162 LVKDCVEKYGILPS

-203 KELLQQLGSLEKI
+203 KELLQRLGSLEKI
-216 YENLDLAKNLLSPKM
+216 YENLDLAKSLLSPKM
-231 YQALIQDKGS
+231 YQALIQDKES

-251 ERGCIKEFDFLSCA
+251 ERGCIKEFDFSSCA

-295 TPLILENTPLLDS
+295 TPLILDNTPLL
-308 MPILENAPIL
+308 ENT
-318 DSVPILENA
+318 
-327 PILDSVP
+327 P

-346 VLESAAPLNAFLE
+346 VLENTAPLSAFLE
-359 KLKNPNARVFM
+359 KLKKTNARIFM
-370 RLVLNKEKKVLALAF
+370 RLALDKEKKVLALAF
-385 LLQDQGYFLPLEEA
+385 LLEDQGYFLPLEEA

-409 ENAFSQMLQHAQI
+409 QNAFFKMLQHAQI
-422 VGHDLKPLLSF
+422 IGHDLKPLLSF
-433 LKAKYQVPLENIR
+433 LKAKYQVSLENIR

-460 KVGFDEVLR
+460 KVGFDEVLK
-469 EYLKEELI
+469 EYLKEEWI
-477 PHEKIKDFKAKAEK
+477 PHEKIKDFKTKSKAGK
-491 SEQLN
+491 LEQLDR
-496 TELNALKRLCEYFET
+496 ELNALKRLCEYFEK
-511 GGLEEGL
+511 GGLEENL
-518 LTLAR
+518 LALAR
-523 DIETPFVKVLM
+523 EVETPFVKVLM
-534 DMEFQGFKIDAPY
+534 GMEFQGFKIDAPY
-547 FKRLEQEFKDE
+547 FKHLEQEFKNE
-558 LKVLERQILDLI
+558 LHVLERQILDLI

-582 GEVLYEKLGLPKNK
+582 SEILYEKLELPKNK
-596 SHSTDEKNL
+596 SHSTDEKSL

-720 GRDIHLETSKALFGG
+720 GRDIHLETSKALFGE

-873 IEEKNAPEL
+873 IEEKNALEL
-882 QQEIQRILNDEVY
+882 QQEIQHILNDEVY

>member
-1 MEQPVIKEGT
+1 MEELKEWT

-57 DRKNMPFIVFAL
+57 DKKNMPFIVFAL

-111 TCVEVNGFEADDVIA
+111 TCVEVSGFEADDVIA

-162 LAKDCVEKYGILPS
+162 LVKDCVEKYGILPS

-203 KELLQQLGSLEKI
+203 KELLQRLGSLEKI

-231 YQALIQDKGS
+231 YQALIQDKES

-251 ERGCIKEFDFLSCA
+251 ERGCIKEFDFSSCA

-295 TPLILENTPLLDS
+295 TPLILDNTPLLDNT
-308 MPILENAPIL
+308 L
-318 DSVPILENA
+318 
-327 PILDSVP
+327 
-334 ASDNAPKKSRMI
+334 ASDNTPKKSRMI
-346 VLESAAPLNAFLE
+346 VLENTASLSAFLE
-359 KLKNPNARVFM
+359 RLKKTNARIFM
-370 RLVLNKEKKVLALAF
+370 RLVLDKEKKVLALAF
-385 LLQDQGYFLPLEEA
+385 LYEDQGYFLPLEEA

-409 ENAFSQMLQHAQI
+409 QNAFFKMLQHAQI
-422 VGHDLKPLLSF
+422 IGHDLKPLLSF
-433 LKAKYQVPLENIR
+433 LKAKYQVSLENIR

-460 KVGFDEVLR
+460 KVGFDEVLK
-469 EYLKEELI
+469 EYLKEEWI
-477 PHEKIKDFKAKAEK
+477 PHEKIKDFKTKSKAGK
-491 SEQLN
+491 LEQLGM
-496 TELNALKRLCEYFET
+496 ELNALKRLCEYFEK
-511 GGLEEGL
+511 GGLEENL
-518 LTLAR
+518 LALAR
-523 DIETPFVKVLM
+523 EVETPFVKVLM
-534 DMEFQGFKIDAPY
+534 GMEFQGFKIDAPY
-547 FKRLEQEFKDE
+547 FKRLEQEFKNE
-558 LKVLERQILDLI
+558 LHALGRQILELI

-582 GEVLYEKLGLPKNK
+582 SEILYEKLELPKNK
-596 SHSTDEKNL
+596 SHSTDEKSL

-706 HFSQDKDLMEAFLK
+706 HFSQDKDLMDAFLK
-720 GRDIHLETSKALFGG
+720 GRDIHLETSKALFGE

-808 RYRVFDFTGANDYVK
+808 RYRVFDFTGTNDYIK

-873 IEEKNAPEL
+873 IEEKNALEL

-901 ETSAFVAN
+901 ETSAFIAK

>member
-1 MEQPVIKEGT
+1 MEEPVIKEGT

-22 RSYYMSAKNKPLTN
+22 RSYYMGAKNKPLTN

-111 TCVEVNGFEADDVIA
+111 TCVEVSGFEADDVIA

-162 LAKDCVEKYGILPS
+162 LVKDCVEKYGILPS

-203 KELLQQLGSLEKI
+203 KELLQRLGSLEKI
-216 YENLDLAKNLLSPKM
+216 YENLDLVKNLLSPKM
-231 YQALIQDKGS
+231 YQALIQDKES

-251 ERGCIKEFDFLSCA
+251 ERGCIKEFDFSSCA

-273 KIKDELKEYGF
+273 KIKDGLKEYGF

-295 TPLILENTPLLDS
+295 TPLILDNTPLL
-308 MPILENAPIL
+308 ENT
-318 DSVPILENA
+318 
-327 PILDSVP
+327 P
-334 ASDNAPKKSRMI
+334 ASDNAPKKSRLI
-346 VLESAAPLNAFLE
+346 VLENTEPLSAFLE
-359 KLKNPNARVFM
+359 KLEKTNARIFM
-370 RLVLNKEKKVLALAF
+370 RLALDKEKKVLALAF
-385 LLQDQGYFLPLEEA
+385 LYEDQGYFLPLEEA

-409 ENAFSQMLQHAQI
+409 QNAFFKMLQHAQI
-422 VGHDLKPLLSF
+422 IGHDLKPLLSF
-433 LKAKYQVPLENIR
+433 LKAKYQVSLENIR

-460 KVGFDEVLR
+460 KVGFDEVLK
-469 EYLKEELI
+469 EYLKEEWI
-477 PHEKIKDFKAKAEK
+477 PHEKIKDFKTKSKAGKLELL
-491 SEQLN
+491 SV
-496 TELNALKRLCEYFET
+496 ELNALKRLCEYFEK
-511 GGLEEGL
+511 GGLEENL
-518 LTLAR
+518 LALAR
-523 DIETPFVKVLM
+523 EVETPFMKVLM
-534 DMEFQGFKIDAPY
+534 GMEFQGFKIDAPY
-547 FKRLEQEFKDE
+547 FKRLEQEFKNE
-558 LKVLERQILDLI
+558 LHVLERQILELI

-582 GEVLYEKLGLPKNK
+582 SEILYEKLELPKNK
-596 SHSTDEKNL
+596 SHSTDEKSL

-682 FIASSKEYCLLG
+682 FISSSKEYCLLG

-706 HFSQDKDLMEAFLK
+706 HFSQDKDLMDAFLK
-720 GRDIHLETSKALFGG
+720 GRDIHLETSKALFGEY
-735 DLAKEKRSIAKSI
+735 LAKEKRSIAKSI

-767 PLNEAKSYIE
+767 PLSEAKSYIE
-777 AYFKRFPSIKD
+777 AYFRRFPSIKD

-808 RYRVFDFTGANDYVK
+808 RYRVFDFTGANDYIK

-873 IEEKNAPEL
+873 IEEKNALEL
-882 QQEIQRILNDEVY
+882 QREIQRILNDEVY

-901 ETSAFVAN
+901 ETSAFIAK

>member
-1 MEQPVIKEGT
+1 MEQPVIKEGA

-57 DRKNMPFIVFAL
+57 DKKNMPFIVFAL

-111 TCVEVNGFEADDVIA
+111 VCVEVNGFEADDVIA

-141 DKDFNQLLSDKIAL
+141 DKDFNQLLSDKIVL

-203 KELLQQLGSLEKI
+203 KELLQRLGSLEKI

-231 YQALIQDKGS
+231 YQALIQDKES

-251 ERGCIKEFDFLSCA
+251 ERGCIKEFDFSSCA

-295 TPLILENTPLLDS
+295 TPLILENTPLLDNT
-308 MPILENAPIL
+308 PALE
-318 DSVPILENA
+318 
-327 PILDSVP
+327 
-334 ASDNAPKKSRMI
+334 NAPKKSRMI
-346 VLESAAPLNAFLE
+346 VLENTAPLSAFLE
-359 KLKNPNARVFM
+359 RLKNSNARIFM
-370 RLVLNKEKKVLALAF
+370 RLVLDKEKKVLALAF
-385 LLQDQGYFLPLEEA
+385 LLEDQGYFLPLEEA

-409 ENAFSQMLQHAQI
+409 QNAFFKMLQHAQI
-422 VGHDLKPLLSF
+422 IGHDLKPLLSF
-433 LKAKYQVPLENIR
+433 LKAKYQVSLEDIR

-460 KVGFDEVLR
+460 KVGFDEVLK
-469 EYLKEELI
+469 EYLKKEWI
-477 PHEKIKDFKAKAEK
+477 PHEKIKDFKTKSKAEK
-491 SEQLN
+491 LEQLDR
-496 TELNALKRLCEYFET
+496 ELNALKRLCEYFEK

-518 LTLAR
+518 LALAR
-523 DIETPFVKVLM
+523 EVETPFMKVLM
-534 DMEFQGFKIDAPY
+534 GMEFQGFKIDAPY
-547 FKRLEQEFKDE
+547 FKRLEQEFKNE
-558 LKVLERQILDLI
+558 LHVLERQILDSI

-582 GEVLYEKLGLPKNK
+582 SEILYEKLELPKNK
-596 SHSTDEKNL
+596 SHSTDEKSL

-706 HFSQDKDLMEAFLK
+706 HFSQDKDLMDAFLK
-720 GRDIHLETSKALFGG
+720 GRDIHLETSKALFGE

-808 RYRVFDFTGANDYVK
+808 RYRVFDFTGVNDYIK

-873 IEEKNAPEL
+873 IEEKNALEL

-901 ETSAFVAN
+901 ETSAFIAK

>member
-22 RSYYMSAKNKPLTN
+22 RSYYMSAKTKPLTN

-42 GLLTGLVGMVKKFYK
+42 GLLTGLVGMIKKFYK
-57 DRKNMPFIVFAL
+57 DKKNMPFIVFAL

-111 TCVEVNGFEADDVIA
+111 TCVEMSGFEADDVIA

-162 LAKDCVEKYGILPS
+162 LVKDCVEKYGILPS

-203 KELLQQLGSLEKI
+203 KELLQRLGSLEKI

-231 YQALIQDKGS
+231 YQALIQDKES

-295 TPLILENTPLLDS
+295 KPLILDNTPILNNAPTLDS
-308 MPILENAPIL
+308 
-318 DSVPILENA
+318 
-327 PILDSVP
+327 
-334 ASDNAPKKSRMI
+334 APKKSRMI
-346 VLESAAPLNAFLE
+346 VLENTAPLSMFLE

-370 RLVLNKEKKVLALAF
+370 RLVLDKDKKILALAF
-385 LLQDQGYFLPLEEA
+385 LLQDQGYFLSLEEA

-409 ENAFSQMLQHAQI
+409 QNAFSQMLQHAQI
-422 VGHDLKPLLSF
+422 IGHDLKPLLSF
-433 LKAKYQVPLENIR
+433 LKAKYQVSLENIH

-460 KVGFDEVLR
+460 KVGFDEVLK
-469 EYLKEELI
+469 EYLKEDLVS
-477 PHEKIKDFKAKAEK
+477 HEKIKDFKTKSKAEK
-491 SEQLN
+491 SELLSM
-496 TELNALKRLCEYFET
+496 ELNALKRLCEYFEK
-511 GGLEEGL
+511 GGLEEDL
-518 LTLAR
+518 LTLAKG
-523 DIETPFVKVLM
+523 IETPFMKVLM

-547 FKRLEQEFKDE
+547 FKRLEQEFKNE
-558 LKVLERQILDLI
+558 LNVLERQILDLI

-582 GEVLYEKLGLPKNK
+582 GEVLYEKLGLLKNK

-611 HPSIALILEYRELN
+611 HPSIPLILEYRELN

-682 FIASSKEYCLLG
+682 FIASSKGYCLLG

-759 KLSETLNI
+759 KLSETLSI

-788 YLNRMKEEI
+788 YLNGMKEEI

-808 RYRVFDFTGANDYVK
+808 RYRVFDFNGVNDYIK

-901 ETSAFVAN
+901 ETSAFIAK

>member
-1 MEQPVIKEGT
+1 MEELKEGT

-57 DRKNMPFIVFAL
+57 DKKNMPFIVFAL

-111 TCVEVNGFEADDVIA
+111 ACVEVSGFEADDVIA

-162 LAKDCVEKYGILPS
+162 LVKDCVEKYGILPS

-203 KELLQQLGSLEKI
+203 KELLQRLGSLEKI

-231 YQALIQDKGS
+231 YQALIQDKES

-251 ERGCIKEFDFLSCA
+251 ERGCIKEFDFSSCA

-295 TPLILENTPLLDS
+295 TPLILDNTLLLDNTPAL
-308 MPILENAPIL
+308 
-318 DSVPILENA
+318 
-327 PILDSVP
+327 
-334 ASDNAPKKSRMI
+334 DNALKKSRMI
-346 VLESAAPLNAFLE
+346 VLENTAPLSAFLE
-359 KLKNPNARVFM
+359 KLKKTNARIFM
-370 RLVLNKEKKVLALAF
+370 RLVLDKEKKVLALAF
-385 LLQDQGYFLPLEEA
+385 LYEDQGYFLPLEEA

-409 ENAFSQMLQHAQI
+409 QNAFFKMLQHACI
-422 VGHDLKPLLSF
+422 IGHDLKPLLSF
-433 LKAKYQVPLENIR
+433 LKAKYQVSLENIR

-469 EYLKEELI
+469 EYLKEEWI
-477 PHEKIKDFKAKAEK
+477 PHEKIKDFKTKSKAGK
-491 SEQLN
+491 LEQLDR
-496 TELNALKRLCEYFET
+496 ELNALKRLCEYFEK

-518 LTLAR
+518 LALAR
-523 DIETPFVKVLM
+523 EVETPFVKVLM
-534 DMEFQGFKIDAPY
+534 GMEFQGFKIDAPY
-547 FKRLEQEFKDE
+547 FKRLEQEFKNE
-558 LKVLERQILDLI
+558 LHVLERQILELI

-582 GEVLYEKLGLPKNK
+582 SEILYEKLELPKNK
-596 SHSTDEKNL
+596 SHSTDEKSL

-706 HFSQDKDLMEAFLK
+706 HFSQDKDLMDAFLK
-720 GRDIHLETSKALFGG
+720 GRDIHLETSRALFGE

-873 IEEKNAPEL
+873 IEEKNALEL

-901 ETSAFVAN
+901 ETSAFMAK

>member
-1 MEQPVIKEGT
+1 MEELKEGT

-57 DRKNMPFIVFAL
+57 DKKNMPFIVFAL
-69 ESQTKTKRA
+69 ESQIKTKRA

-111 TCVEVNGFEADDVIA
+111 TCVEVSGFEADDVIA

-203 KELLQQLGSLEKI
+203 KELLQRLGSLEKI

-231 YQALIQDKGS
+231 YQALIQDKES

-251 ERGCIKEFDFLSCA
+251 ERGCIKEFDFSSCA

-295 TPLILENTPLLDS
+295 TPLILDNAPLLD
-308 MPILENAPIL
+308 NT
-318 DSVPILENA
+318 
-327 PILDSVP
+327 P
-334 ASDNAPKKSRMI
+334 ASENAPKKSRMI
-346 VLESAAPLNAFLE
+346 VLENTAPLSAFLE
-359 KLKNPNARVFM
+359 KLKNSNARIFM
-370 RLVLNKEKKVLALAF
+370 RLVLDKEKKVLALAF
-385 LLQDQGYFLPLEEA
+385 LYEDQGYFLPLEEA

-409 ENAFSQMLQHAQI
+409 QNAFSQILQHAQI

-433 LKAKYQVPLENIR
+433 LKAKYQVSLENIR

-460 KVGFDEVLR
+460 KVGFDEVLKQ
-469 EYLKEELI
+469 YLKEEWI
-477 PHEKIKDFKAKAEK
+477 PHEKIKDFKTKSKAEK
-491 SEQLN
+491 LEQLDR
-496 TELNALKRLCEYFET
+496 ELHTLKRLCEYFEK
-511 GGLEEGL
+511 GGLEENL
-518 LTLAR
+518 LALAR
-523 DIETPFVKVLM
+523 EVETPFMKVLM
-534 DMEFQGFKIDAPY
+534 GMEFQGFKIDAPY
-547 FKRLEQEFKDE
+547 FKHLEQEFKNE
-558 LKVLERQILDLI
+558 LHVLERQILKLI

-582 GEVLYEKLGLPKNK
+582 SEILYEKLELPQNK
-596 SHSTDEKNL
+596 SHSTDEKSL

-706 HFSQDKDLMEAFLK
+706 HFSQDKDLMDAFLK
-720 GRDIHLETSKALFGG
+720 GRDIHLETSKALFGE

-808 RYRVFDFTGANDYVK
+808 RYRVFDFTGANDYIK

-873 IEEKNAPEL
+873 IEEKNALEL

-901 ETSAFVAN
+901 ETSAFMAK

>member
-126 SLATLSPYKTRIYSK
+126 TLATLSPYKTRIYSK

-191 YKGVKGIGSKNA
+191 YKGIKGIGSKNA

-295 TPLILENTPLLDS
+295 LIVDNAPTLDS
-308 MPILENAPIL
+308 TPASDNAPIL
-318 DSVPILENA
+318 DSV
-327 PILDSVP
+327 
-334 ASDNAPKKSRMI
+334 PKKSRMI
-346 VLESAAPLNAFLE
+346 VLENTAPLSAFLE

-385 LLQDQGYFLPLEEA
+385 LYENQGYFLPLEEA

-409 ENAFSQMLQHAQI
+409 QNAFSQMLQHAQI
-422 VGHDLKPLLSF
+422 IGHDLKPLLSF

-460 KVGFDEVLR
+460 KVGFDEALK
-469 EYLKEELI
+469 EYLKEDLI
-477 PHEKIKDFKAKAEK
+477 PHEKIKDFKTTSKAEK
-491 SEQLN
+491 SEQLSL
-496 TELNALKRLCEYFET
+496 ELNALKRLCEYFEK
-511 GGLEEGL
+511 GGLEENL
-518 LTLAR
+518 LALAKE
-523 DIETPFVKVLM
+523 IETPFVKVLM

-547 FKRLEQEFKDE
+547 FKRLEQEFKNE
-558 LKVLERQILDLI
+558 LHVLERQILDLI

-582 GEVLYEKLGLPKNK
+582 SEILYEKLKLPKNK
-596 SHSTDEKNL
+596 SHSTDEKSL

-611 HPSIALILEYRELN
+611 HLSIALILEYRELN

-767 PLNEAKSYIE
+767 PLSEAKSYIE

-808 RYRVFDFTGANDYVK
+808 RYRVFDFTGVNDYIK

>member
-1 MEQPVIKEGT
+1 MEEPVIKEGT

-88 KDAPKEML
+88 KDAPKEMF

-111 TCVEVNGFEADDVIA
+111 TCVEVSGFEADDVIA

-162 LAKDCVEKYGILPS
+162 LVKDCVKKYGILPS

-203 KELLQQLGSLEKI
+203 KELLQRLGSLEKI

-231 YQALIQDKGS
+231 YQALIQDKES

-295 TPLILENTPLLDS
+295 TPLILDNAPLLENTPA
-308 MPILENAPIL
+308 LENT
-318 DSVPILENA
+318 
-327 PILDSVP
+327 
-334 ASDNAPKKSRMI
+334 PKKSCMI
-346 VLESAAPLNAFLE
+346 VLENTESLSAFLE
-359 KLKNPNARVFM
+359 KLKKTNARIFM
-370 RLVLNKEKKVLALAF
+370 RLALDKEKKVLALAF
-385 LLQDQGYFLPLEEA
+385 LYEDQGYFLPLEEA

-409 ENAFSQMLQHAQI
+409 QNAFSQILQHAQI
-422 VGHDLKPLLSF
+422 IGHDLKPLLSF
-433 LKAKYQVPLENIR
+433 LKAKYQVSLENIR

-460 KVGFDEVLR
+460 KVGFDEVLK
-469 EYLKEELI
+469 EYLKEEWI
-477 PHEKIKDFKAKAEK
+477 PHEKIKDFKTKSKAGK
-491 SEQLN
+491 LEQLDM
-496 TELNALKRLCEYFET
+496 ELNALKRLCEYFEK
-511 GGLEEGL
+511 GGLEENL
-518 LTLAR
+518 LALAR
-523 DIETPFVKVLM
+523 EVETPFMKVLM
-534 DMEFQGFKIDAPY
+534 GMEFQGFKIDAPY
-547 FKRLEQEFKDE
+547 FKRLEQEFKNE
-558 LKVLERQILDLI
+558 LKVLERQILELI

-582 GEVLYEKLGLPKNK
+582 GEVLYEKLELPKNK
-596 SHSTDEKNL
+596 SHSTDEKSL

-767 PLNEAKSYIE
+767 SLNEAKSYIE

-808 RYRVFDFTGANDYVK
+808 RYRVFDFTGTNDYVK

-873 IEEKNAPEL
+873 IEEKNALEL

-901 ETSAFVAN
+901 ETSAFIAK

>member
-1 MEQPVIKEGT
+1 
-11 LALIDTFAYLF
+11 
-22 RSYYMSAKNKPLTN
+22 
-36 DKGFPT
+36 
-42 GLLTGLVGMVKKFYK
+42 
-57 DRKNMPFIVFAL
+57 
-69 ESQTKTKRA
+69 
-78 EKLGEYKQNR
+78 
-88 KDAPKEML
+88 
-96 LQIPIALEWLQKMGF
+96 MG
-111 TCVEVNGFEADDVIA
+111 
-126 SLATLSPYKTRIYSK
+126 
-141 DKDFNQLLSDKIAL
+141 
-155 FDGKTEF
+155 
-162 LAKDCVEKYGILPS
+162 
-176 QFTDYQGIVGDSSDN
+176 
-191 YKGVKGIGSKNA
+191 
-203 KELLQQLGSLEKI
+203 
-216 YENLDLAKNLLSPKM
+216 
-231 YQALIQDKGS
+231 
-241 AFLSKELATL
+241 
-251 ERGCIKEFDFLSCA
+251 
-265 FPSENPLL
+265 
-273 KIKDELKEYGF
+273 
-284 ISTLRDLENSP
+284 
-295 TPLILENTPLLDS
+295 
-308 MPILENAPIL
+308 
-318 DSVPILENA
+318 
-327 PILDSVP
+327 
-334 ASDNAPKKSRMI
+334 
-346 VLESAAPLNAFLE
+346 
-359 KLKNPNARVFM
+359 
-370 RLVLNKEKKVLALAF
+370 
-385 LLQDQGYFLPLEEA
+385 
-399 LFSPFSLEFL
+399 
-409 ENAFSQMLQHAQI
+409 
-422 VGHDLKPLLSF
+422 
-433 LKAKYQVPLENIR
+433 
-446 IQDTQILAFLKNPE
+446 
-460 KVGFDEVLR
+460 
-469 EYLKEELI
+469 
-477 PHEKIKDFKAKAEK
+477 
-491 SEQLN
+491 
-496 TELNALKRLCEYFET
+496 
-511 GGLEEGL
+511 
-518 LTLAR
+518 
-523 DIETPFVKVLM
+523 
-534 DMEFQGFKIDAPY
+534 MEFQGFKIDAPY
-547 FKRLEQEFKDE
+547 FKRLEQEFKNE
-558 LKVLERQILDLI
+558 LHVLERQILELI
-570 GVDFNLNSPKQL
+570 GADFNLNSPKQL
-582 GEVLYEKLGLPKNK
+582 SEILYKKLELPQNK
-596 SHSTDEKNL
+596 SRSTDEKSL

-706 HFSQDKDLMEAFLK
+706 HFSQDKDLMDAFLK

>member
-111 TCVEVNGFEADDVIA
+111 VCVEVSGFEADDVIA

-141 DKDFNQLLSDKIAL
+141 DKDFNQLLSDKITL

-203 KELLQQLGSLEKI
+203 KELLQRLGSLEKI

-231 YQALIQDKGS
+231 YQALIQDKAS

-251 ERGCIKEFDFLSCA
+251 ERGCIKEFDFSSCT

-295 TPLILENTPLLDS
+295 LILDNTPLLENTPLLD
-308 MPILENAPIL
+308 
-318 DSVPILENA
+318 
-327 PILDSVP
+327 
-334 ASDNAPKKSRMI
+334 NAPKKSCMI
-346 VLESAAPLNAFLE
+346 VLENTEPLSTFLE
-359 KLKNPNARVFM
+359 KLKKTNARIFM
-370 RLVLNKEKKVLALAF
+370 RLVLDKEKKVLALAF
-385 LLQDQGYFLPLEEA
+385 LLEDQGYFLPLEEA

-409 ENAFSQMLQHAQI
+409 QNAFFKMLQHACI
-422 VGHDLKPLLSF
+422 IGHDLKPLLSF
-433 LKAKYQVPLENIR
+433 LKAKYQVSLENIR

-477 PHEKIKDFKAKAEK
+477 PHEKIKDFKTKSKAGK
-491 SEQLN
+491 LEQLDR
-496 TELNALKRLCEYFET
+496 ELNALKRLCEYFEK

-518 LTLAR
+518 LALAR
-523 DIETPFVKVLM
+523 EVETPFMKVLM
-534 DMEFQGFKIDAPY
+534 GMEFQGFKIDAPY

-558 LKVLERQILDLI
+558 LKVLERQILELI
-570 GVDFNLNSPKQL
+570 GANFNLNSPKQL
-582 GEVLYEKLGLPKNK
+582 SEILYEKLELPKNK
-596 SHSTDEKNL
+596 SHSTDEKSL

-808 RYRVFDFTGANDYVK
+808 RYRVFDFVGVNDYIK

-873 IEEKNAPEL
+873 IEEKNALEL

-901 ETSAFVAN
+901 ETSAFVAK

>member
-1 MEQPVIKEGT
+1 MEEPVIKEGT

-111 TCVEVNGFEADDVIA
+111 TCVEVSGFEADDVIA
-126 SLATLSPYKTRIYSK
+126 SLATISPYKTRIYSK
-141 DKDFNQLLSDKIAL
+141 DKDFNQLLSDKITL

-162 LAKDCVEKYGILPS
+162 LAKDCVKKYGILPS

-203 KELLQQLGSLEKI
+203 KELLQRLGSLEKI

-231 YQALIQDKGS
+231 YQALIQDKES

-295 TPLILENTPLLDS
+295 TPLILDNTPLLDNTS
-308 MPILENAPIL
+308 
-318 DSVPILENA
+318 
-327 PILDSVP
+327 

-346 VLESAAPLNAFLE
+346 VLENTEPLSAFLE
-359 KLKNPNARVFM
+359 KLKKTNARIFM
-370 RLVLNKEKKVLALAF
+370 RLALDKEKKVLALAF
-385 LLQDQGYFLPLEEA
+385 LLEDQGYFLPLEEA

-409 ENAFSQMLQHAQI
+409 QNAFSQMLQHAQI
-422 VGHDLKPLLSF
+422 IGHDLKPLLSF
-433 LKAKYQVPLENIR
+433 LKAKYQVSLENIR

-460 KVGFDEVLR
+460 KVGFDEVLK
-469 EYLKEELI
+469 EYLKEEWI
-477 PHEKIKDFKAKAEK
+477 PHEKIKDFKTKSKAGK
-491 SEQLN
+491 LEQLDM
-496 TELNALKRLCEYFET
+496 ELNALKRLCEYFEQ
-511 GGLEEGL
+511 GGLEENL
-518 LTLAR
+518 LALAR
-523 DIETPFVKVLM
+523 EVETPFIKVLM
-534 DMEFQGFKIDAPY
+534 GMEFQGFKIDAPY
-547 FKRLEQEFKDE
+547 FKRLEQEFKNE
-558 LKVLERQILDLI
+558 LHVLERQILELI

-582 GEVLYEKLGLPKNK
+582 SEILYEKLELPQNK
-596 SHSTDEKNL
+596 SHSTDEKSL

-706 HFSQDKDLMEAFLK
+706 HFSQDRDLMDAFLK
-720 GRDIHLETSKALFGG
+720 GRDIHLETSKALFGE

-808 RYRVFDFTGANDYVK
+808 RYRVFDFTGANDYIK

-873 IEEKNAPEL
+873 IEEKNALEL

-901 ETSAFVAN
+901 ETSAFMAK

>member
-1 MEQPVIKEGT
+1 MMEQPVIKEGT

-111 TCVEVNGFEADDVIA
+111 TCVEISGFEADDVIA

-251 ERGCIKEFDFLSCA
+251 ERGCIKEFDFSSCA

-295 TPLILENTPLLDS
+295 TPLILENAPILNSAPTLDS
-308 MPILENAPIL
+308 MPILDNAPA
-318 DSVPILENA
+318 LE
-327 PILDSVP
+327 
-334 ASDNAPKKSRMI
+334 NAPKKSRMI
-346 VLESAAPLNAFLE
+346 VLENTAPLSMFLE
-359 KLKNPNARVFM
+359 KLKNPNARIFA
-370 RLVLNKEKKVLALAF
+370 RLVLDKEKKVLALAF

-409 ENAFSQMLQHAQI
+409 ENAFSQMLQHACI

-460 KVGFDEVLR
+460 KVGFDEVLK
-469 EYLKEELI
+469 EYLKEELV
-477 PHEKIKDFKAKAEK
+477 PHEKIKDFKTKAEK
-491 SEQLN
+491 LELLSV
-496 TELNALKRLCEYFET
+496 ELNALKRLCEYFEK

-518 LTLAR
+518 LALAKE
-523 DIETPFVKVLM
+523 IETPFMKVLM
-534 DMEFQGFKIDAPY
+534 GMEFQGFKIDAPY
-547 FKRLEQEFKDE
+547 FKRLEQEFKNE
-558 LKVLERQILDLI
+558 LNVLERQILDLI

-582 GEVLYEKLGLPKNK
+582 SEVLYEKLGLPKNK

-767 PLNEAKSYIE
+767 PLNEAKSYME

-808 RYRVFDFTGANDYVK
+808 RYRVFDFTGVNDYVK
-823 GNYLREG
+823 SNYLREG

>member
-1 MEQPVIKEGT
+1 MEELKEGT

-111 TCVEVNGFEADDVIA
+111 VCVEVSGFEADDVIA
-126 SLATLSPYKTRIYSK
+126 SLAMLSPYKTRIYSK

-203 KELLQQLGSLEKI
+203 KELLQRLGSLEKI

-231 YQALIQDKGS
+231 YQALIQDKES

-251 ERGCIKEFDFLSCA
+251 ERGCIKEFDFSSCT

-295 TPLILENTPLLDS
+295 TPLILENTPLLD
-308 MPILENAPIL
+308 
-318 DSVPILENA
+318 
-327 PILDSVP
+327 
-334 ASDNAPKKSRMI
+334 NAPKKSRMI
-346 VLESAAPLNAFLE
+346 VLENTEPLSAFLE
-359 KLKNPNARVFM
+359 KLKNSNARIFM
-370 RLVLNKEKKVLALAF
+370 RLVLDKEKKVLALAF
-385 LLQDQGYFLPLEEA
+385 LYEDQGYFLPLEEA

-409 ENAFSQMLQHAQI
+409 QNAFFKMLHHAQI
-422 VGHDLKPLLSF
+422 IGHDLKPLLSF
-433 LKAKYQVPLENIR
+433 LKAKYQVSLENIR

-460 KVGFDEVLR
+460 KVGFDEVLK
-469 EYLKEELI
+469 EYLKEEWI
-477 PHEKIKDFKAKAEK
+477 PHEKIKDFKTKSKAGK
-491 SEQLN
+491 LEQLDR
-496 TELNALKRLCEYFET
+496 ELHALRRLCEYFEK

-518 LTLAR
+518 LALAR
-523 DIETPFVKVLM
+523 EVETPFMKVLM
-534 DMEFQGFKIDAPY
+534 GMEFQGFKIDAPY
-547 FKRLEQEFKDE
+547 FKRLEQEFKNE
-558 LKVLERQILDLI
+558 LHVLERQILELI

-582 GEVLYEKLGLPKNK
+582 SEILYEKLELPKNK
-596 SHSTDEKNL
+596 SHSTDEKSL

-706 HFSQDKDLMEAFLK
+706 HFSQDKDLMDAFLK
-720 GRDIHLETSKALFGG
+720 GRDIHLETSKALFGE

-808 RYRVFDFTGANDYVK
+808 RYRVFDFTGANDYIK

-873 IEEKNAPEL
+873 IEEKNALEL

-901 ETSAFVAN
+901 ETSAFIAK

>member
-111 TCVEVNGFEADDVIA
+111 TCVEVSGFEADDVIA

-162 LAKDCVEKYGILPS
+162 LVKDCVEKYGILPS

-203 KELLQQLGSLEKI
+203 KELLQRLGSLEKI

-231 YQALIQDKGS
+231 YQALIQDKAS

-295 TPLILENTPLLDS
+295 LIVD
-308 MPILENAPIL
+308 NAPTL
-318 DSVPILENA
+318 DSVPILDNAPLLENA
-327 PILDSVP
+327 PAL
-334 ASDNAPKKSRMI
+334 DNAPKKSCMI
-346 VLESAAPLNAFLE
+346 VLESAEPLSMFLE
-359 KLKNPNARVFM
+359 KLKNPNARIFM
-370 RLVLNKEKKVLALAF
+370 RLVLDKDKKILALAF

-409 ENAFSQMLQHAQI
+409 QNAFSQMLQHACI
-422 VGHDLKPLLSF
+422 IGHDLKPLLSF

-469 EYLKEELI
+469 EYLKEDLI
-477 PHEKIKDFKAKAEK
+477 SHEKIKDFKTKAEK
-491 SEQLN
+491 LELLSV
-496 TELNALKRLCEYFET
+496 ELNALKRLCEYFEK
-511 GGLEEGL
+511 GGLEESL

-523 DIETPFVKVLM
+523 EVETPFMKVLM
-534 DMEFQGFKIDAPY
+534 GMEFQGFKIDAPY
-547 FKRLEQEFKDE
+547 FKRLEQEFKNE
-558 LKVLERQILDLI
+558 LHVLERQILDLI
-570 GVDFNLNSPKQL
+570 GADFNLNSPKQL
-582 GEVLYEKLGLPKNK
+582 GEVLYEKLELPQNK
-596 SHSTDEKNL
+596 SHSTDEKSL

-611 HPSIALILEYRELN
+611 HPSIALILEYRELS

-767 PLNEAKSYIE
+767 SLNEAKSYIE

-808 RYRVFDFTGANDYVK
+808 RYRVFDFTGANDYIK

-901 ETSAFVAN
+901 ETSAFVAK
-909 RWNELKG
+909 RWNELKD

>member
-1 MEQPVIKEGT
+1 MEQLKEGT

-57 DRKNMPFIVFAL
+57 DKKNMPFIVFAL

-78 EKLGEYKQNR
+78 EKLGTYKQNR

-111 TCVEVNGFEADDVIA
+111 TCVEVSGFEADDVIA

-203 KELLQQLGSLEKI
+203 KELLQRLGSLEKI

-231 YQALIQDKGS
+231 YQALIQDKES

-251 ERGCIKEFDFLSCA
+251 ERGCIKEFDFSSCA

-295 TPLILENTPLLDS
+295 TPLILDNTPLLENTPLL
-308 MPILENAPIL
+308 
-318 DSVPILENA
+318 
-327 PILDSVP
+327 
-334 ASDNAPKKSRMI
+334 DNAPKKSRMI
-346 VLESAAPLNAFLE
+346 VLENTAFLSAFLE
-359 KLKNPNARVFM
+359 KLKKTNARIFM
-370 RLVLNKEKKVLALAF
+370 RLVLDKEKKVLALAF
-385 LLQDQGYFLPLEEA
+385 LYEDQGYFLPLEEA

-409 ENAFSQMLQHAQI
+409 QNAFSQMLQHACI
-422 VGHDLKPLLSF
+422 IGHDLKPLLSF
-433 LKAKYQVPLENIR
+433 LKAKYQVSLENIR

-460 KVGFDEVLR
+460 KVGFDEVLK
-469 EYLKEELI
+469 EYLKEEWI
-477 PHEKIKDFKAKAEK
+477 PHEKIKDFKTKSKAEK
-491 SEQLN
+491 LELLSV
-496 TELNALKRLCEYFET
+496 ELNALKRLCEYFEK

-518 LTLAR
+518 LALAR
-523 DIETPFVKVLM
+523 EVETPFVKVLM
-534 DMEFQGFKIDAPY
+534 GMEFQGFKIDAPY

-558 LKVLERQILDLI
+558 LHVLERQILELI

-582 GEVLYEKLGLPKNK
+582 SEILYEKLELPKNK
-596 SHSTDEKNL
+596 SHSTDEKSL

-706 HFSQDKDLMEAFLK
+706 HFSQDKDLMDAFLK
-720 GRDIHLETSKALFGG
+720 GRDIHLETSKALFGE

-808 RYRVFDFTGANDYVK
+808 RYRVFDFTGANDYIK

-873 IEEKNAPEL
+873 IEEKNALEL

-901 ETSAFVAN
+901 ETSTFIAK
-909 RWNELKG
+909 RWNELKE

>member
-1 MEQPVIKEGT
+1 MEEPVIKEGT

-22 RSYYMSAKNKPLTN
+22 RSYYMNAKNKPLTN

-57 DRKNMPFIVFAL
+57 DRKNMLFIVFAL

-111 TCVEVNGFEADDVIA
+111 TCVEVSGFEADDVIA
-126 SLATLSPYKTRIYSK
+126 SLATISPYKTRIYSK
-141 DKDFNQLLSDKIAL
+141 DKDFNQLLSDKIVL

-162 LAKDCVEKYGILPS
+162 LVKDCVEKYGILPS

-203 KELLQQLGSLEKI
+203 KELLQRLGSLEKI

-251 ERGCIKEFDFLSCA
+251 ERGCIKEFDFSSCA

-295 TPLILENTPLLDS
+295 TPLILD
-308 MPILENAPIL
+308 NAPL
-318 DSVPILENA
+318 SDNT
-327 PILDSVP
+327 P
-334 ASDNAPKKSRMI
+334 ASDNAPKKSRLI
-346 VLESAAPLNAFLE
+346 VLENTEPLSAFLE
-359 KLKNPNARVFM
+359 KLKKTNARIFM
-370 RLVLNKEKKVLALAF
+370 RLALDKEKKVLALAF
-385 LLQDQGYFLPLEEA
+385 LLEDQGYFLPLEEA

-409 ENAFSQMLQHAQI
+409 QNAFSQILQHAQI
-422 VGHDLKPLLSF
+422 IGHDLKPLLSF
-433 LKAKYQVPLENIR
+433 LKAKYQVSLENIR

-460 KVGFDEVLR
+460 KVGFDEVLK
-469 EYLKEELI
+469 EYLKEEWI
-477 PHEKIKDFKAKAEK
+477 PHEKIKDFKTKSKAGK
-491 SEQLN
+491 LEQLDM
-496 TELNALKRLCEYFET
+496 ELNALKRLCEYFEK

-518 LTLAR
+518 LALAR
-523 DIETPFVKVLM
+523 EVETPFVKVLM
-534 DMEFQGFKIDAPY
+534 GMEFQGFKIDAPY
-547 FKRLEQEFKDE
+547 FKRLEQEFKKE
-558 LKVLERQILDLI
+558 LHVLERQILDLI

-582 GEVLYEKLGLPKNK
+582 SEILYEKLELPQNK
-596 SHSTDEKNL
+596 SHSTDEKSL

-706 HFSQDKDLMEAFLK
+706 HFSQDKDLMDAFLK
-720 GRDIHLETSKALFGG
+720 GRDIHLETSKALFGE

-808 RYRVFDFTGANDYVK
+808 RYRVFDFAGANDYIK

-873 IEEKNAPEL
+873 IEEKNALEL

-901 ETSAFVAN
+901 ETSAFIAK

>member
-1 MEQPVIKEGT
+1 MMEQPVIKEGT

-22 RSYYMSAKNKPLTN
+22 RSYYMSAKTKPLTN

-111 TCVEVNGFEADDVIA
+111 TCVEMSGFEADDVIA
-126 SLATLSPYKTRIYSK
+126 TLATLSPYKTRIYSK

-162 LAKDCVEKYGILPS
+162 LVKDCVEKYGILPS

-231 YQALIQDKGS
+231 YQALIQDKES

-251 ERGCIKEFDFLSCA
+251 ERECIKEFDFSSCA

-295 TPLILENTPLLDS
+295 TPLIV
-308 MPILENAPIL
+308 ENAPIL
-318 DSVPILENA
+318 DNASALE
-327 PILDSVP
+327 
-334 ASDNAPKKSRMI
+334 NAPKKSRMI
-346 VLESAAPLNAFLE
+346 VLENTAPLSAFLE

-370 RLVLNKEKKVLALAF
+370 RLVLDKDKKILALAF

-409 ENAFSQMLQHAQI
+409 QNAFSQMLQHACI
-422 VGHDLKPLLSF
+422 IGHDLKPLLSF
-433 LKAKYQVPLENIR
+433 LKAKYQVSLENIR

-460 KVGFDEVLR
+460 KVGFDEVLK
-469 EYLKEELI
+469 EYLKEDLI

-491 SEQLN
+491 LELLSV
-496 TELNALKRLCEYFET
+496 ELNALKRLYEYFET
-511 GGLEEGL
+511 GGLEEDL
-518 LTLAR
+518 LALAKE
-523 DIETPFVKVLM
+523 IETPFVKVLM
-534 DMEFQGFKIDAPY
+534 GMEFQGFKIDAPY
-547 FKRLEQEFKDE
+547 FKRLEQEFKNE
-558 LKVLERQILDLI
+558 LNVLERQILDLI

-582 GEVLYEKLGLPKNK
+582 SEVLYEKLGLPKNK

-611 HPSIALILEYRELN
+611 HPSIPLILEYRELN

-720 GRDIHLETSKALFGG
+720 GRDIHLETSKALFGEE
-735 DLAKEKRSIAKSI
+735 LAKEKRSIAKSI

-767 PLNEAKSYIE
+767 PLSEAKSYIE

-808 RYRVFDFTGANDYVK
+808 RYRVFDFTGVNDYIK

-901 ETSAFVAN
+901 ETSAFIAK

>member
-111 TCVEVNGFEADDVIA
+111 VCVEVNGFEADDVIA

-203 KELLQQLGSLEKI
+203 KELLQRLGSLEKI

-231 YQALIQDKGS
+231 YQALIQDKES

-295 TPLILENTPLLDS
+295 TPLILENTPASD
-308 MPILENAPIL
+308 NA
-318 DSVPILENA
+318 S
-327 PILDSVP
+327 

-346 VLESAAPLNAFLE
+346 VLESAAPLSAFLE
-359 KLKNPNARVFM
+359 KLEKTNARIFA

-399 LFSPFSLEFL
+399 LFSSFSLEFL
-409 ENAFSQMLQHAQI
+409 QNAFSQMLQHAQI
-422 VGHDLKPLLSF
+422 IGHDLKPLLSF

-477 PHEKIKDFKAKAEK
+477 PHEKIKDFKTKSKAGK
-491 SEQLN
+491 LEQLDM
-496 TELNALKRLCEYFET
+496 ELNALKRLCEYFEK

-518 LTLAR
+518 LALAR
-523 DIETPFVKVLM
+523 GVETPFMKVLM
-534 DMEFQGFKIDAPY
+534 GMEFQGFKIDAPY
-547 FKRLEQEFKDE
+547 FKCLEQEFKNE
-558 LKVLERQILDLI
+558 LHVLERQILDLI

-582 GEVLYEKLGLPKNK
+582 SEILYEKLELPQNK
-596 SHSTDEKNL
+596 SRSTDEKSL

-720 GRDIHLETSKALFGG
+720 GRDIHLETSKALFGE

-767 PLNEAKSYIE
+767 SLNEAKSYIE

-808 RYRVFDFTGANDYVK
+808 RYRVFDFVGVNDHIK

-873 IEEKNAPEL
+873 IEEKNALEL

-901 ETSAFVAN
+901 ETSTFVAK

>member
-1 MEQPVIKEGT
+1 MEQPVIREGT

-126 SLATLSPYKTRIYSK
+126 TLATLSPYKTRIYSK

-203 KELLQQLGSLEKI
+203 KELLQRLGSLEKI

-231 YQALIQDKGS
+231 YQALIHDKGS

-295 TPLILENTPLLDS
+295 LIVD
-308 MPILENAPIL
+308 NAPAL
-318 DSVPILENA
+318 DNA
-327 PILDSVP
+327 SASDSAP
-334 ASDNAPKKSRMI
+334 SLDNAPKKSHMI
-346 VLESAAPLNAFLE
+346 VLENTELLSAFLE
-359 KLKNPNARVFM
+359 KLKKTNARVFM
-370 RLVLNKEKKVLALAF
+370 RLVLDKEKKVLALAF

-409 ENAFSQMLQHAQI
+409 ENAFSQMLQHACI
-422 VGHDLKPLLSF
+422 IGHDLKPLLSF
-433 LKAKYQVPLENIR
+433 LKAKYQVSLENIR

-460 KVGFDEVLR
+460 KVGFDEVLK

-477 PHEKIKDFKAKAEK
+477 PHEKIKDFKTKSKVEK
-491 SEQLN
+491 SEQLDM
-496 TELNALKRLCEYFET
+496 ELNALKRLCEYFEK

-518 LTLAR
+518 LSLAR

-534 DMEFQGFKIDAPY
+534 DMEFQGFKIDVPY
-547 FKRLEQEFKDE
+547 FKRLEQEFKNE
-558 LKVLERQILDLI
+558 LNVLERQILDLI

-611 HPSIALILEYRELN
+611 HPSIPLILEYRELS

-767 PLNEAKSYIE
+767 SLNEAKSYIE

-808 RYRVFDFTGANDYVK
+808 RYRVFDFNGVNDYIK
-823 GNYLREG
+823 SNYLREG

-901 ETSAFVAN
+901 ETSAFIAK

>member
-1 MEQPVIKEGT
+1 MEGPVIKEGT

-57 DRKNMPFIVFAL
+57 DKKNMPFIVFAL

-78 EKLGEYKQNR
+78 ERLGEYKQNR
-88 KDAPKEML
+88 KDAPEEML

-111 TCVEVNGFEADDVIA
+111 TCVEVSGFEADDVIA
-126 SLATLSPYKTRIYSK
+126 SLATISPYKTRIYSK

-162 LAKDCVEKYGILPS
+162 LAKDCVKKYGILPS

-203 KELLQQLGSLEKI
+203 KELLQRLGSLEKI

-231 YQALIQDKGS
+231 YQALIQDKES

-295 TPLILENTPLLDS
+295 TPLISENTPVLD
-308 MPILENAPIL
+308 NT
-318 DSVPILENA
+318 
-327 PILDSVP
+327 P
-334 ASDNAPKKSRMI
+334 ALDNAPKKSRLF
-346 VLESAAPLNAFLE
+346 VLENTAPLSAFLE
-359 KLKNPNARVFM
+359 RLKNSDARIFV
-370 RLVLNKEKKVLALAF
+370 RLVLDKEKKVLALAF
-385 LLQDQGYFLPLEEA
+385 LYEDQGYFLPLEEA
-399 LFSPFSLEFL
+399 LFSPFSSEFL
-409 ENAFSQMLQHAQI
+409 QNAFSQILQHVHI
-422 VGHDLKPLLSF
+422 IGHDLKPLLSF
-433 LKAKYQVPLENIR
+433 LKAKYQVSLENIR

-460 KVGFDEVLR
+460 KVGFDEVLK

-477 PHEKIKDFKAKAEK
+477 PHEKIKDFKTKSKAGK
-491 SEQLN
+491 SEQLDR
-496 TELNALKRLCEYFET
+496 ELNALKRLYEYFEK

-518 LTLAR
+518 LILAR
-523 DIETPFVKVLM
+523 EIETPFVKVLI
-534 DMEFQGFKIDAPY
+534 DMEFQGFKIDVPY
-547 FKRLEQEFKDE
+547 FKRLEQEFKNE
-558 LKVLERQILDLI
+558 LHVLERQILELI

-582 GEVLYEKLGLPKNK
+582 SEILYEKLELPQNK
-596 SHSTDEKNL
+596 SRSTDEKSL

-706 HFSQDKDLMEAFLK
+706 HFSQDRDLMDAFLK
-720 GRDIHLETSKALFGG
+720 GRDIHLETSKALFGE

-788 YLNRMKEEI
+788 YLNSMREEI

-808 RYRVFDFTGANDYVK
+808 RYRVFDFTGVNDYVK

-873 IEEKNAPEL
+873 IEEKNALEL
-882 QQEIQRILNDEVY
+882 QREIQRILNDEVY